1 MNTAQRET
9 LVVAL
14 GGNAIK
20 QAGERG
26 TSAEQFANVA
36 RAAEAIAALVE
47 RGDRVVITHGNGP
60 QVGSLLL
67 QQAAGAKDVP
77 PLPMDVC
84 GAMTQGWIGYMISQ
98 ALGNAL
104 ARRDH
109 PAAGQIATIVTQV
122 LVDAADPAFQQPT
135 KPVGPFN
142 RAEIAQRMADAGVA
156 VVEDSGRGWRRVVP
170 SPTPIGLVEIAA
182 VRRLVD
188 AGLLVITSG
197 GGGVPVVRDAE
208 GQLHGVE
215 AVIDKD
221 LAGALLARELG
232 ATRLLILTDVEQ
244 VALDYKKPT
253 QRPLAH
259 LRAADARAY
268 LAAGQFAAGSMGP
281 KVRAAV
287 EFVEAGGRQAI
298 ITQLYR
304 AVAALAG
311 ETGTIIET

>member
-67 QQAAGAKDVP
+67 QQAAAAKDVP

-104 ARRDH
+104 ARRNH
-109 PAAGQIATIVTQV
+109 RAAGRIATVVTQV
-122 LVDAADPAFQQPT
+122 LVDAADPAFQHPT
-135 KPVGPFN
+135 KPVGPFYS
-142 RAEIAQRMADAGVA
+142 AEDAQRMADAGVA

-170 SPTPIGLVEIAA
+170 SPTPVGLVEIAA
-182 VRRLVD
+182 VRQLVT
-188 AGLLVITSG
+188 AGMLVNTSG
-197 GGGVPVVRDAE
+197 GGGIPVVRDAE

-221 LAGALLARELG
+221 LAGALLARELR
-232 ATRLLILTDVEQ
+232 ADRLLILTDVEQ
-244 VALDYKKPT
+244 VAIDYQKPT

-259 LRAADARAY
+259 ISVAEARVY
-268 LAAGQFAAGSMGP
+268 LADGQFAAGSMGP

-304 AVAALAG
+304 AVAALDG
-311 ETGTIIET
+311 QTGTVVEQ

>member
-1 MNTAQRET
+1 
-9 LVVAL
+9 
-14 GGNAIK
+14 
-20 QAGERG
+20 
-26 TSAEQFANVA
+26 
-36 RAAEAIAALVE
+36 
-47 RGDRVVITHGNGP
+47 
-60 QVGSLLL
+60 
-67 QQAAGAKDVP
+67 
-77 PLPMDVC
+77 
-84 GAMTQGWIGYMISQ
+84 
-98 ALGNAL
+98 
-104 ARRDH
+104 
-109 PAAGQIATIVTQV
+109 
-122 LVDAADPAFQQPT
+122 
-135 KPVGPFN
+135 
-142 RAEIAQRMADAGVA
+142 MADAGVA

-170 SPTPIGLVEIAA
+170 SPAPVGLVEIAA

-208 GQLHGVE
+208 GQLRGVE

-253 QRPLAH
+253 QRFLSH
-259 LRAADARAY
+259 LSAAEARAY

-281 KVRAAV
+281 KIRAAV

-304 AVAALAG
+304 AVAALDG
-311 ETGTIIET
+311 QTGTIIDA

>member
-1 MNTAQRET
+1 MNTPSAET

-20 QAGERG
+20 AAGERG

-36 RAAEAIAALVE
+36 RAADAIADLVA

-67 QQAAGAKDVP
+67 QQAATAADVP

-84 GAMTQGWIGYMISQ
+84 GAMTQGWIGYMIAQ

-104 ARRDH
+104 ARRGH
-109 PAAGQIATIVTQV
+109 PAAGRIAAIVTQA
-122 LVDAADPAFQQPT
+122 LVDGADPAFARPT
-135 KPVGPFN
+135 KPVGPFYSA
-142 RAEIAQRMADAGVA
+142 AEAQTMMAEGLAM
-156 VVEDSGRGWRRVVP
+156 VEDSGRGWRRVVP
-170 SPTPIGLVEIAA
+170 SPRPTGFVERAAIRELVA
-182 VRRLVD
+182 
-188 AGLLVITSG
+188 AGLLVIVNG
-197 GGGVPVVRDAE
+197 GGGVPVVRDGA
-208 GQLHGVE
+208 GRLRGVE

-221 LAGALLARELG
+221 LGAALLAREVE
-232 ATRLLILTDVEQ
+232 ADRLLILTDVEQ

-253 QRPLAH
+253 QRPLRR
-259 LRAADARAY
+259 LSAAEARAH

-281 KVRAAV
+281 KIEAAAQ
-287 EFVEAGGRQAI
+287 FVEDGGRQAI

-304 AVAALAG
+304 AVAALEG
-311 ETGTIIET
+311 QTGTIIE

>member
-1 MNTAQRET
+1 MHTPSGET

-20 QAGERG
+20 AAGERG

-67 QQAAGAKDVP
+67 QQAAAARDVP

-84 GAMTQGWIGYMISQ
+84 GAMTQGWIGYMIAQ

-104 ARRDH
+104 ARRGH
-109 PAAGQIATIVTQV
+109 PAAGRIAVIVTQA
-122 LVDAADPAFQQPT
+122 LVDAADPAFAHPT
-135 KPVGPFN
+135 KPVGPFYSA
-142 RAEIAQRMADAGVA
+142 AEAQTMIDQGLAM
-156 VVEDSGRGWRRVVP
+156 VEDSGRGWRRVVP
-170 SPTPIGLVEIAA
+170 SPRPTGFVEHAALRELVA
-182 VRRLVD
+182 
-188 AGLLVITSG
+188 AGLLVIVNG
-197 GGGVPVVRDAE
+197 GGGVPVVRDGE
-208 GQLHGVE
+208 GQLRGVE

-221 LAGALLARELG
+221 LGAALLAGELD

-253 QRPLAH
+253 QRL
-259 LRAADARAY
+259 LSRLTAAEARAY

-281 KVRAAV
+281 KIEAAAH
-287 EFVEAGGRQAI
+287 FVEGGGRQAI

-311 ETGTIIET
+311 ETGTIVER

>member
-1 MNTAQRET
+1 MNTAQGEI

-36 RAAEAIAALVE
+36 RAAEAIADLVE

-104 ARRDH
+104 ARRQH
-109 PAAGQIATIVTQV
+109 PAAGRVTTLVTQM
-122 LVDAADPAFQQPT
+122 LVEATDPAFGNPT
-135 KPVGPFN
+135 KPVGPFYT
-142 RAEIAQRMADAGVA
+142 AEEAQRLADAGVA

-170 SPTPIGLVEIAA
+170 SPTPVGLVEFAA
-182 VRRLVD
+182 VRELVD
-188 AGLLVITSG
+188 AGMLVITSG

-221 LAGALLARELG
+221 LAGAYLAHALG

-244 VALDYKKPT
+244 VTLDYKKPT
-253 QRPLAH
+253 QRSLAH
-259 LRAADARAY
+259 LSVTDARTY
-268 LAAGQFAAGSMGP
+268 LADGQFAAGSMGP
-281 KVRAAV
+281 KVRAAAD
-287 EFVEAGGRQAI
+287 FVEAGGRQAI

-304 AVAALAG
+304 AVAALDG
-311 ETGTIIET
+311 QTGTTIEA

>member
-1 MNTAQRET
+1 MNTAPAET

-20 QAGERG
+20 AAGERG
-26 TSAEQFANVA
+26 TSAEQFVNVA

-47 RGDRVVITHGNGP
+47 GGHRVVVTHGNGP

-67 QQAAGAKDVP
+67 QQAAATAAVP

-84 GAMTQGWIGYMISQ
+84 GAMTQGWIGYMIAQ

-109 PAAGQIATIVTQV
+109 PAAGRIATIVTQA
-122 LVDAADPAFQQPT
+122 LVDAADPAFAHPT
-135 KPVGPFN
+135 KPVGPFYSA
-142 RAEIAQRMADAGVA
+142 AEAQTLIDQGLAM
-156 VVEDSGRGWRRVVP
+156 VEDSGRGWRRVVP
-170 SPTPIGLVEIAA
+170 SPRPTGFVERAAIRTLVE
-182 VRRLVD
+182 
-188 AGLLVITSG
+188 AGLLVIVNG
-197 GGGVPVVRDAE
+197 GGGVPVVRDGA
-208 GQLHGVE
+208 GRLHGVE

-221 LAGALLARELG
+221 LGAALLARELE
-232 ATRLLILTDVEQ
+232 ADRLLILTDVEQ

-253 QRPLAH
+253 QRL
-259 LRAADARAY
+259 LSRLTAAEARAY

-281 KVRAAV
+281 KIEAAAQ
-287 EFVEAGGRQAI
+287 FVEGGGRQAI

-304 AVAALAG
+304 AGAALAG
-311 ETGTIIET
+311 ATGTIVE

>member
-1 MNTAQRET
+1 MNRAQRET

-26 TSAEQFANVA
+26 TSAEQFTNVA

-67 QQAAGAKDVP
+67 QQAAGAKEVP

-135 KPVGPFN
+135 KPVGPFYT
-142 RAEIAQRMADAGVA
+142 AEEAQRMADAGVA

-170 SPTPIGLVEIAA
+170 SPAPVGLVEIAA

-208 GQLHGVE
+208 GQLRGVE

-221 LAGALLARELG
+221 LAGALLARDLH
-232 ATRLLILTDVEQ
+232 ADRLLILTDVEQ

-259 LRAADARAY
+259 LSAAEARAY

-281 KVRAAV
+281 KVRAAA

-304 AVAALAG
+304 AVAALDG
-311 ETGTIIET
+311 ETGTVVEQ

>member
-67 QQAAGAKDVP
+67 QQAAGAGQVP

-104 ARRDH
+104 ARRGH
-109 PAAGQIATIVTQV
+109 PAAGRVATIVTQV

-135 KPVGPFN
+135 KPVGPFYS
-142 RAEIAQRMADAGVA
+142 AEDAQRMADAGVA

-170 SPTPIGLVEIAA
+170 SPTPVGLVEIAA
-182 VRRLVD
+182 VRQLVD
-188 AGLLVITSG
+188 AGLLVITGG

-232 ATRLLILTDVEQ
+232 ADRLLILTDVEQ
-244 VALDYKKPT
+244 VALDYKQPT
-253 QRPLAH
+253 QRLLAH
-259 LRAADARAY
+259 ISSAEARGY
-268 LAAGQFAAGSMGP
+268 LQDGQFAAGSMGP

-304 AVAALAG
+304 AVAALDG
-311 ETGTIIET
+311 QTGTVVER